1 MSQPTSLDRGQAW
14 SPFQANGLH
23 CHGAANSIIPISGNR
38 HLVLYN
44 RFVAPHSKPISGF
57 GKRFLLMV
65 D

>member
-1 MSQPTSLDRGQAW
+1 MSQSMSLDRGQAW

-23 CHGAANSIIPISGNR
+23 CHDAANSIIPMSGNR

-44 RFVAPHSKPISGF
+44 QLMALHSKPISGV
-57 GKRFLLMV
+57 GKRCPLMV

>member
-1 MSQPTSLDRGQAW
+1 MSQSMSLDRGQAW

-23 CHGAANSIIPISGNR
+23 CRNAANSIIPISGNR

-44 RFVAPHSKPISGF
+44 QFMALHSKPISGF

>member
-1 MSQPTSLDRGQAW
+1 MSQSMSLDRGQAW

-23 CHGAANSIIPISGNR
+23 CHNAANSIIPISGNR

-44 RFVAPHSKPISGF
+44 QFMALHSKPISGF
-57 GKRFLLMV
+57 GKRFPLMV